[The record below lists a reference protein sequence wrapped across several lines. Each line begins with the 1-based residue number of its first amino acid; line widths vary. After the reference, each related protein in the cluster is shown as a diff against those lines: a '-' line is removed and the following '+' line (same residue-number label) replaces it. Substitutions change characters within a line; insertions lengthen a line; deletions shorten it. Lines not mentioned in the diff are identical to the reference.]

1 MESQMTILLVEDDP
15 FERGSI
21 RLMLQYEGYDVT
33 AVEDG
38 LFALEQ
44 LETSQFDV
52 IVSDFRMPR
61 MTGVELTREIKTR
74 GLETEVIIM
83 TAYSGTDHAAE
94 AFRAGAYSLIE
105 KNQSMD
111 SELKL
116 VIKQAMESHYSKML
130 FAVPEAM

>member
-1 MESQMTILLVEDDP
+1 MEPQMTILLVEDDP

-21 RLMLQYEGYDVT
+21 SLMLQYEGYDVT

-44 LETSQFDV
+44 LETGQFDV
-52 IVSDFRMPR
+52 IVSDLRMPR
-61 MTGVELTREIKTR
+61 MTGVELTREIKAR

-94 AFRAGAYSLIE
+94 ALEAGAYILIE
-105 KNQSMD
+105 KKQNMD
-111 SELKL
+111 AELKL
-116 VIKQAMESHYSKML
+116 VIKQAMEIRYSHVL
-130 FAVPEAM
+130 FAAT